1 MIYTTVEIGGKEYRC
16 RLTARA
22 MVDLEKRLSGSP
34 INTFMAIANSGEFP
48 ELDTLIKIFHASLQA
63 FHHDMTLEKTYD
75 LYDAMVDDGKTMVDL
90 LNIIVEIFQNS
101 GLIPKDLVNEDPERK
116 N

>member
-1 MIYTTVEIGGKEYRC
+1 MLYTTVEINGKEYKC

-22 MVDLEKRLSGSP
+22 MIDLEKRLGGSP
-34 INTFMAIANSGEFP
+34 INTFMSMASSNTFP

-63 FHHDMTLEKTYD
+63 FHHDITMDKTYE
-75 LYDAMVDDGKTMVDL
+75 LYDAMVDEGKTMVDL
-90 LNIIVEIFQNS
+90 LNTIVEIFQNS
-101 GLIPKDLVNEDPERK
+101 GMIPKDLGDNSERK